1 MKNSPLYKIIVREFE
16 RIINRRTLF
25 LFEIVLPILFF
36 FLFAEIY
43 EKELVRDLPVAI
55 YDADNSSIS
64 RQVTRFVDSSPTL
77 TITKNCNSID
87 EIKREFQQGNIQGA
101 FVFPKDLEKN
111 LKSGKSSTIVVYKN
125 STNILIGTYLL
136 KESST
141 IVGMVSGGALL
152 KKLQSSGLKKEKAMS
167 IANPIRIQTSSLY
180 NPTYSY
186 ESYLMPGVLLF
197 TFQMMI
203 ILTAVLLI
211 SSEYSHQTFRNL
223 IQLAENKSFLI
234 ILGKTIPHLLIHMV
248 SVILIFGVVFPIYN
262 ISNHGGTAVLML
274 LMVIFIFSSFMI
286 GLLIS
291 AWVKDQTLATEIA
304 IILNMPAFILSGLTF
319 PTWGMPLAYTYLS
332 QALPFTH
339 FLNAFLKIYQ
349 MGASYGDI
357 INELG
362 ILLLYGVISLI
373 GTLIG
378 LRTKMHKQKNETH
391 ALVEV

>member
-1 MKNSPLYKIIVREFE
+1 MKNNVIYNISLREFR
-16 RIINRRTLF
+16 RIMERRTLF
-25 LFEIVLPILFF
+25 LFEIILPVLFF

-43 EKELVRDLPVAI
+43 EKEVVRDLPVAI

-77 TITKNCNSID
+77 TITKNCNSIH

-111 LKSGKSSTIVVYKN
+111 LRSGKSSTIVVYKN

-167 IANPIRIQTSSLY
+167 VVNPIRIQTSSLY

-211 SSEYSHQTFRNL
+211 SSEYSQHTFKNL
-223 IQLAENKSFLI
+223 IQLARNKSYLI
-234 ILGKTIPHLLIHMV
+234 IFGKTIPHLLLHSV
-248 SVILIFGVVFPIYN
+248 SVILIFGIVFPLYN
-262 ISNHGGTAVLML
+262 ISNHGELAPLLL
-274 LMVIFIFSSFMI
+274 LMSAFVFASFMI

-291 AWVKDQTLATEIA
+291 AWIEDNLLATEIA
-304 IILNMPAFILSGLTF
+304 IMLNTPAFILSGLTF
-319 PTWGMPLAYTYLS
+319 PTWGMPSVYSYLS

-339 FLNAFLKIYQ
+339 FLNAFLKVFQ
-349 MGASYGDI
+349 MGAGIGDI
-357 INELG
+357 VNELG
-362 ILLLYGVISLI
+362 VLFLFGIVSLI
-373 GTLIG
+373 GALLG
-378 LRTKMHKQKNETH
+378 LRNKMHKQNTENP